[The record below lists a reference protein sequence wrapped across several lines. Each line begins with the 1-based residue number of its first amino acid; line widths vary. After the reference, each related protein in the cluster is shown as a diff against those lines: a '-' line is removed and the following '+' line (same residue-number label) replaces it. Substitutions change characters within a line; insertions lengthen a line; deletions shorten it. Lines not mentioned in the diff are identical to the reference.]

1 MASVQRDRKR
11 RVSGMFC
18 VPGGPGNISC
28 NNTSLTEGIS
38 MHTFPSDD
46 IVKRK
51 WTKFVRKHRPGF
63 KPPQTSVLCSLHLDK
78 DCFTCRFDLLEPENV
93 SVDISNSRWL
103 AKGSVPT
110 IDTAR
115 QMKKQADTQDL
126 TSRDKRM
133 IKRKVRR
140 FFHCICWF
148 IITQLSPAVS

>member
-1 MASVQRDRKR
+1 
-11 RVSGMFC
+11 
-18 VPGGPGNISC
+18 
-28 NNTSLTEGIS
+28 

-51 WTKFVRKHRPGF
+51 WTKFVWKHRPGF
-63 KPPQTSVLCSLHLDK
+63 KPSQTSVLCSVHFDK
-78 DCFTCRFDLLEPENV
+78 DCFTRRFDLLEPENV
-93 SVDISNSRWL
+93 SAEISKSRRL

-140 FFHCICWF
+140 FFHCIC
-148 IITQLSPAVS
+148 